1 MGFHKLHTR
10 RQSTHTQKKWESN
23 PTEHESF
30 DVFMQTTYNHVILCA
45 FLVRFFLLSI
55 ALFVW
60 WFCMCE
66 CDYVSGCNVLHT
78 FWLSS
83 ILGCITTKQRCRCVL
98 WPCVCVCLSECT
110 CGQNLWTIMTIVS
123 QQLTKAL
130 YQVSSLRC
138 SEHEHSANTLTMP
151 DVLMLYPEFRLKT
164 SKTEKWSVIEYSL
177 ALSIPLH
184 PGCVCVCVC
193 GFHAFSSSLHKCNNI
208 NCFNFLFAFSLMSVV
223 IAMYICI
230 YMNMYV

>member
-164 SKTEKWSVIEYSL
+164 SKTEKWSVIEYSP
-177 ALSIPLH
+177 ALSLYPS
-184 PGCVCVCVC
+184 PSRMCVCVCVWIPR
-193 GFHAFSSSLHKCNNI
+193 FLLFSS
-208 NCFNFLFAFSLMSVV
+208 
-223 IAMYICI
+223 
-230 YMNMYV
+230 

>member
-1 MGFHKLHTR
+1 MFSCKQRTTMWYYVHFWSVFFFSLSLCLSGGFVCVSVIMFPVVTFC
-10 RQSTHTQKKWESN
+10 THSDFLAFWAALQPNSVV
-23 PTEHESF
+23 
-30 DVFMQTTYNHVILCA
+30 DVF
-45 FLVRFFLLSI
+45 
-55 ALFVW
+55 
-60 WFCMCE
+60 
-66 CDYVSGCNVLHT
+66 CD
-78 FWLSS
+78 
-83 ILGCITTKQRCRCVL
+83 R
-98 WPCVCVCLSECT
+98 VCVCLSECT

-184 PGCVCVCVC
+184 TGCVCVDSTLSPLL
-193 GFHAFSSSLHKCNNI
+193 FI
-208 NCFNFLFAFSLMSVV
+208 NAT
-223 IAMYICI
+223 I
-230 YMNMYV
+230 